1 MHLASPCARARL
13 GAQMTGTQLLCVLFV
28 ALIAWGTLESYRHR
42 QNLKRIRIRIHVNG
56 TRGKSSVTRLIA
68 AALREA
74 GLVTCAKTT
83 GTLARMILPDAREV
97 PIFRPAGPN
106 VIEQGRIVA
115 AAAAYKADALVVECM
130 ALLPELQSLCEFKM
144 VRATHAV
151 ITNARPDHLD
161 VMGPDE
167 PDVAKALCGMI
178 PPGQVLVTAEKRH
191 LDTIRQACTDRRT
204 RLVALD
210 PDALGVSEAEM
221 ARLPFGE
228 HPDNVAVALA
238 VCKELDIERE
248 VALRGMERCRPD
260 PGAYTECTLDFFG
273 RVMLFCNAFAANDPI
288 STAQIWNKANLNH
301 PELKT
306 RIAIFNC
313 RADRPD
319 RSLALGKDF
328 VHWSS
333 ADHVVLMGTGTYLMA
348 NTLTAAGYDAS
359 RLVFA
364 EGLTTEEIFERLVS
378 LVDGSALLMGM
389 GNVGGLGLEL
399 ARHFKN
405 RAQWKAA

>member
-1 MHLASPCARARL
+1 
-13 GAQMTGTQLLCVLFV
+13 MTGTQLLIVLFV
-28 ALIAWGTLESYRHR
+28 ALIAWGTLENYRHR

-97 PIFRPAGPN
+97 PIFRPAGAN
-106 VIEQGRIVA
+106 VIEQGRIVG
-115 AAAAYKADALVVECM
+115 AAAAYNSDALVVECM
-130 ALLPELQSLCEFKM
+130 ALLPELQALCEFKM

-151 ITNARPDHLD
+151 ITNTRPDHLD
-161 VMGPDE
+161 LMGPDE
-167 PDVAKALCGMI
+167 ADVAKALCGMV
-178 PPGQVLVTAEKRH
+178 PPGQVLITAEKRN
-191 LDTIRQACTDRRT
+191 LDTIRRACEDRKT
-204 RLVALD
+204 RLVTVD
-210 PDALGVSEAEM
+210 PDEPLVSQEEM
-221 ARLPFGE
+221 DRLPFGE

-238 VCKELDIERE
+238 VCKELNVDRE
-248 VALRGMERCRPD
+248 VALRGMEKCRQD
-260 PGAYTECTLDFFG
+260 PGAYSECSLDFFG
-273 RVMLFCNAFAANDPI
+273 RKMLFCNAFAANDPI
-288 STAQIWNKANLNH
+288 STSQLWNRANRAH
-301 PELKT
+301 AELKT

-319 RSLALGKDF
+319 RSLLLGKDF
-328 VHWSS
+328 VNWAA
-333 ADHVVLMGTGTYLMA
+333 ADHVVLMGSGTFLMA
-348 NTLTAAGYDAS
+348 STLTASGFDAS

-364 EGLTTEEIFERLVS
+364 EGLNTEEIFERLVS
-378 LVDGSALLMGM
+378 LVEGSALLMGM

-405 RAQWKAA
+405 RAYWKAA

>member
-1 MHLASPCARARL
+1 
-13 GAQMTGTQLLCVLFV
+13 MTGTQLLCVLLV
-28 ALIAWGTLESYRHR
+28 ALIAWGMLESHRHR
-42 QNLKRIRIRIHVNG
+42 QNLKRIKFRIHVNG

-97 PIFRPAGPN
+97 PIFRPAGAN
-106 VIEQGRIVA
+106 VIEQGRIVG
-115 AAAAYKADALVVECM
+115 AAAAYNSDALVVECM
-130 ALLPELQSLCEFKM
+130 ALQPELQALCEFKM

-161 VMGPDE
+161 LMGPE
-167 PDVAKALCGMI
+167 ESDVAKALCGMV
-178 PPGQVLVTAEKRH
+178 PPGQVLITAEKRN
-191 LDTIRQACTDRRT
+191 LETIRQVCADRKT
-204 RLVALD
+204 RLVAID
-210 PDALGVSEAEM
+210 PDDLDVSEAEM

-238 VCKELDIERE
+238 ICKELNIDRE
-248 VALRGMERCRPD
+248 VALSGMQKCRPD
-260 PGAYTECTLDFFG
+260 PGAYTECRLDFFG
-273 RVMLFCNAFAANDPI
+273 RKMVFCNAFAANDPI
-288 STAQIWNKANLNH
+288 STAQIWNKANRTH
-301 PELKT
+301 SDLKT

-319 RSLALGKDF
+319 RSLVLGKDF
-328 VHWSS
+328 VNWAA
-333 ADHVVLMGTGTYLMA
+333 ADYAVLMGNGTFLMA
-348 NTLTAAGYDAS
+348 STLTAAGFDAS

-364 EGLTTEEIFERLVS
+364 EGLNTEEIFERLVS
-378 LVDGSALLMGM
+378 LVEGSALLMGM

>member
-1 MHLASPCARARL
+1 
-13 GAQMTGTQLLCVLFV
+13 MTGTQLLCVLLV

-42 QNLKRIRIRIHVNG
+42 QNLKRIKIRIHVNG

-97 PIFRPAGPN
+97 PIFRPAGAN
-106 VIEQGRIVA
+106 VIEQGRIVG
-115 AAAAYKADALVVECM
+115 AAAAYKSDALVVECM
-130 ALLPELQSLCEFKM
+130 ALQPELQALCEFKM

-161 VMGPDE
+161 LMGPE
-167 PDVAKALCGMI
+167 ESDVAKALCGMI
-178 PPGQVLVTAEKRH
+178 PPGQVLITAEKRN
-191 LDTIRQACTDRRT
+191 LETIRQVCADRKT
-204 RLVALD
+204 RLVAID
-210 PDALGVSEAEM
+210 PDELDVSEAEM
-221 ARLPFGE
+221 ALLPFGE

-238 VCKELDIERE
+238 ICNELNIDRE
-248 VALRGMERCRPD
+248 VALNGMQKCRPD
-260 PGAYTECTLDFFG
+260 PGAYTECRLDFFG
-273 RVMLFCNAFAANDPI
+273 RKMVFCNAFAANDPI
-288 STAQIWNKANLNH
+288 STAQIWNKANRTH
-301 PELKT
+301 SDLKT

-319 RSLALGKDF
+319 RSLVLGKDF
-328 VHWSS
+328 VNWAA
-333 ADHVVLMGTGTYLMA
+333 ADYAVLMGNGTFLMA
-348 NTLTAAGYDAS
+348 STLTAAGFDAS

-364 EGLTTEEIFERLVS
+364 EGLNTEEIFERLVS
-378 LVDGSALLMGM
+378 LVEGSALLMGM

>member
-1 MHLASPCARARL
+1 
-13 GAQMTGTQLLCVLFV
+13 MTGSQLLCVLFV
-28 ALIAWGTLESYRHR
+28 ALIVWGTFENYRHR

-83 GTLARMILPDAREV
+83 GTLARMILPDGREV
-97 PIFRPAGPN
+97 PIFRPAGAN
-106 VIEQGRIVA
+106 VIEQGRIVG
-115 AAAAYKADALVVECM
+115 AAAAYQADALVVECM
-130 ALLPELQSLCEFKM
+130 ALSPELQALSEFKM

-161 VMGPDE
+161 IMGPE
-167 PDVAKALCGMI
+167 ESDVAKALCGMV
-178 PPGQVLVTAEKRH
+178 PPGQVLVTAEKRN
-191 LDTIRQACTDRRT
+191 LEVIRRACQDRKT
-204 RLVALD
+204 RLVAID
-210 PDALGVSEAEM
+210 PDALEVSALDMQE
-221 ARLPFGE
+221 LPFGE

-238 VCKELDIERE
+238 ICAELRISRE
-248 VALRGMERCRPD
+248 VALSGMRKTRPD
-260 PGAYTECTLDFFG
+260 PGAYTESHLDFFG
-273 RVMLFCNAFAANDPI
+273 RKMLFCNAFAANDPI
-288 STAQIWNKANLNH
+288 STAQIWNKANQVH

-328 VHWSS
+328 VNWAP
-333 ADHVVLMGTGTYLMA
+333 ADHIVLMGNGTFLMA
-348 NTLTAAGYDAS
+348 STLTSAGFDAS

-378 LVDGSALLMGM
+378 LVEGSALLMGM

-399 ARHFKN
+399 VRHFKN
-405 RAQWKAA
+405 RAQWEAA

>member
-1 MHLASPCARARL
+1 
-13 GAQMTGTQLLCVLFV
+13 MTGTQLLCVLFV
-28 ALIAWGTLESYRHR
+28 ALIAWGLLENARHR
-42 QNLKRIRIRIHVNG
+42 KNLKCIPIRIHVNG

-74 GLVTCAKTT
+74 GLTTCAKTT

-97 PIFRPAGPN
+97 PIFRPAGAN
-106 VIEQGRIVA
+106 VIEQGRIVG
-115 AAAAYKADALVVECM
+115 AAAAYKSDALVLECM
-130 ALLPELQSLCEFKM
+130 ALQPELQALSEFKM
-144 VRATHAV
+144 VQATHAV

-167 PDVAKALCGMI
+167 ADVAKALCGMI
-178 PPGQVLVTAEKRH
+178 PPGQVLVTAEKQNLEIIQR
-191 LDTIRQACTDRRT
+191 ACADRKT
-204 RLVALD
+204 RLVTID
-210 PDALGVSEAEM
+210 PDALDVSDADM

-228 HPDNVAVALA
+228 HPDNVAVVLA
-238 VCKELDIERE
+238 ICAELNIERD
-248 VALRGMERCRPD
+248 VALRGMAKCRQD
-260 PGAYTECTLDFFG
+260 PGAYSECTLDFFG
-273 RVMLFCNAFAANDPI
+273 RKMVFCNAFSANDPV
-288 STAQIWNKANLNH
+288 STAQIWNKANRVH
-301 PELKT
+301 SDLKT

-319 RSLALGKDF
+319 RSLILGKDF
-328 VHWSS
+328 VNWTA
-333 ADHVVLMGTGTYLMA
+333 ADHVVLMGNGTFLMA
-348 NTLTAAGYDAS
+348 STLTASGFDAS

-364 EGLTTEEIFERLVS
+364 EGLNTEEIFERLVS
-378 LVDGSALLMGM
+378 LVEGSALLMGM

>member
-1 MHLASPCARARL
+1 
-13 GAQMTGTQLLCVLFV
+13 MTGTQLLCVLFV
-28 ALIAWGTLESYRHR
+28 ALIAWGALENQRHR
-42 QNLKRIRIRIHVNG
+42 RNLKRIPIRIHVNG

-106 VIEQGRIVA
+106 VIEQGRIVD
-115 AAAAYKADALVVECM
+115 AAAAYKSDALVVECM
-130 ALLPELQSLCEFKM
+130 ALQPELQALCEFRM

-161 VMGPDE
+161 VMGPE
-167 PDVAKALCGMI
+167 ESDVAKALCGMV
-178 PPGQVLVTAEKRH
+178 PPGQVLVTAEKRN
-191 LDTIRQACTDRRT
+191 LETIRQACSDRKT
-204 RLVALD
+204 RLVIVD
-210 PDALGVSEAEM
+210 PDAPLVSDADM

-238 VCKELDIERE
+238 ICQELNIERE
-248 VALRGMERCRPD
+248 VALRGMEKCRLD
-260 PGAYTECTLDFFG
+260 PGAYTECDLDFFG
-273 RVMLFCNAFAANDPI
+273 RKMLFCNAFAANDPV
-288 STAQIWNKANLNH
+288 STAQIWNKANSVH

-328 VHWSS
+328 VNWTA
-333 ADHVVLMGTGTYLMA
+333 ADHVVLMGTGTFLMA
-348 NTLTAAGYDAS
+348 STLTAAGFDAS

-364 EGLTTEEIFERLVS
+364 EGLVTEEIFERLVS
-378 LVDGSALLMGM
+378 LVEGSALLMGM